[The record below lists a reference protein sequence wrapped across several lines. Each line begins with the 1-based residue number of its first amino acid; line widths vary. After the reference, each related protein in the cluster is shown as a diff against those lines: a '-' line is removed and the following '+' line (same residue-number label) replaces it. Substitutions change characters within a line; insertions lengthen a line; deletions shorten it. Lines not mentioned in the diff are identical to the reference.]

1 MSNSGRLIGISVLCL
16 IIFII
21 IPLIIAGISLLIYRI
36 SYKRKIKKR
45 LSEGMEA
52 NIKPMMSPL
61 KFMVV
66 MVSLIIGA
74 IMVLW
79 GAVMVYFGVKT
90 AKQKQDLAVYPKAF
104 ELGDNVLDNSLFAG
118 YKFGGEIKGYDRIS
132 KEYGDLKLEFY
143 VASPAVRN
151 IMPDILVA
159 KSYAGDSK
167 DVVIRQKVD
176 YGVSQSNWSYTDVDP
191 DQLTV
196 LDIGGYK
203 GEFTYT
209 CELFYDLY
217 DKIGAKSED
226 TDFFDKEWDYMDS
239 HSPDTDCKIDF
250 KVEISENVGV
260 MGISSPQLGITYY
273 N

>member
-79 GAVMVYFGVKT
+79 GAVMVYFGVKA
-90 AKQKQDLAVYPKAF
+90 AKQKQDLAVYPVAF
-104 ELGDNVLDNSLFAG
+104 ELADEELDDSPFAG
-118 YKFGGEIKGYDRIS
+118 YKFGDEIKGYEHIS
-132 KEYGDLKLEFY
+132 KEYGELKLEFY
-143 VASPAVRN
+143 VLNNSLSSILPNV
-151 IMPDILVA
+151 LVA
-159 KSYAGDSK
+159 ADYTGDDE

-176 YGVSQSNWSYTDVDP
+176 YVVSQSNWSYTDVDP

-203 GEFTYT
+203 GEFTYS

-217 DKIGAKSED
+217 DKIGANDGDS
-226 TDFFDKEWDYMDS
+226 DFFDKEWDYMDS
-239 HSPDTDCKIDF
+239 HSPDTDCRIDF
-250 KVEISENVGV
+250 KVEVSENVGV

-273 N
+273 Y

>member
-36 SYKRKIKKR
+36 SYKRKINKR
-45 LSEGMEA
+45 LSEGMDAE
-52 NIKPMMSPL
+52 IKPMMSPL
-61 KFMVV
+61 KFIVV
-66 MVSLIIGA
+66 MVSLVIA
-74 IMVLW
+74 AMMVFY
-79 GAVMVYFGVKT
+79 GFAMVYFGIRAT
-90 AKQKQDLAVYPKAF
+90 KQKTDLAVYPKAF

-118 YKFGGEIKGYDRIS
+118 YKFGDEIKGYDRIS

-176 YGVSQSNWSYTDVDP
+176 YVVSQSNWSYTDVDP

-196 LDIGGYK
+196 LEIGGYK
-203 GEFTYT
+203 GEFTYS

-217 DKIGAKSED
+217 DKIGANEGDS
-226 TDFFDKEWDYMDS
+226 DFFDKEWDYMDS
-239 HSPDTDCKIDF
+239 HSPDTDCRIDF
-250 KVEISENVGV
+250 KVEVSENVGV
-260 MGISSPQLGITYY
+260 MGISSPQLGIIYY